1 MDEKIAKMILAKR
14 PIDLEPQNRTDL
26 SIQHAF
32 EILLNFFMH
41 AWPLLALVA
50 ALVFLQQRQGFVV
63 RQDLQSVG
71 H

>member
-1 MDEKIAKMILAKR
+1 MEIAKR
-14 PIDLEPQNRTDL
+14 SVDFEPQNGTDL

-50 ALVFLQQRQGFVV
+50 ALVFFHQRQSFLIG
-63 RQDLQSVG
+63 QYLQTV
-71 H
+71 